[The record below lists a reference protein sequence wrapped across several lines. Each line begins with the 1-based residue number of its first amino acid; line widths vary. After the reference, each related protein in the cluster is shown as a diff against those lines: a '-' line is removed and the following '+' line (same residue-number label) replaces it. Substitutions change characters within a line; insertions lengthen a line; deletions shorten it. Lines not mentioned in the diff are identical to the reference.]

1 MSLDESPLLA
11 KYPCPCCRLATLDA
25 LSAHEVC
32 PECGWEDDGQGD
44 ADADEVR
51 GAANGPLS
59 LTAYREMYRE
69 ALAEAPDRGVSFG
82 EGGVGLWWSIALQQT
97 AAAGIEIP
105 SFLFDEDED
114 DEHDEHDDPDEHGEG

>member
-11 KYPCPCCRLATLDA
+11 KFPCPCCRLETLDA
-25 LSAHEVC
+25 QAAHEVC

-44 ADADEVR
+44 DDADEIR
-51 GAANGPLS
+51 GGANGPLS
-59 LTAYREMYRE
+59 LTAYREMYQE
-69 ALAEAPDRGVSFG
+69 ALAEAPDRSVSVA

-105 SFLFDEDED
+105 SFLFDDEEDEE
-114 DEHDEHDDPDEHGEG
+114 DEEGDEDVADEEA

>member
-11 KYPCPCCRLATLDA
+11 KFPCPCCRLETLDA
-25 LSAHEVC
+25 PSANEVC

-44 ADADEVR
+44 ADADDVR
-51 GAANGPLS
+51 GTVNGPLS

-69 ALAEAPDRGVSFG
+69 ALAEAPDPGVSVAD
-82 EGGVGLWWSIALQQT
+82 GGAGLWWSIALQQT

-105 SFLFDEDED
+105 SFLFDDEEYID
-114 DEHDEHDDPDEHGEG
+114 GEEG